1 MQGNKSLMCRYFCI
15 RFIVFMLEVKRKVKI
30 KKSIIL
36 SVKKLEHSK
45 ILKDHI
51 LLYKTIVIS
60 IICGKCGSKLKRTF
74 KE

>member
-1 MQGNKSLMCRYFCI
+1 
-15 RFIVFMLEVKRKVKI
+15 MLKVKRKVKT
-30 KKSIIL
+30 KKAIML

-60 IICGKCGSKLKRTF
+60 IICGKCGSKLKRAF

>member
-15 RFIVFMLEVKRKVKI
+15 RFIDFMLEVKRKVKI

-36 SVKKLEHSK
+36 RVKKLEHSK

>member
-15 RFIVFMLEVKRKVKI
+15 RFIDFMLEVKI

>member
-15 RFIVFMLEVKRKVKI
+15 RFINFMLEVKRKVKI

-36 SVKKLEHSK
+36 SVKKLEHPK